1 MGFVHVTAYLRV
13 LVQQG
18 IIQHPWLGNTGQD
31 KLEKLGSHANN
42 QAKIY
47 LLSINQVLESE
58 PNLIV
63 QKQVYFINRKNVK
76 KNEHFFFLKFFAK

>member
-31 KLEKLGSHANN
+31 KLEKLESHANN
-42 QAKIY
+42 
-47 LLSINQVLESE
+47 
-58 PNLIV
+58 
-63 QKQVYFINRKNVK
+63 
-76 KNEHFFFLKFFAK
+76 